1 MAETELPI
9 TYRGTVAEWHCDHM
23 GHMNVMHYVGKFD
36 EATWNLFHL
45 IGITQRY
52 IKDSGMGTAAVQQ
65 NISYRRELMA
75 GEVLYVQTQMLE
87 MRNRVARFVHK
98 MIHTET
104 GEIAAVCELT
114 GVHLDRTARKS
125 TPFPADILATGEAMV
140 TAHAELAN
148 GDL

>member
-1 MAETELPI
+1 MVESELPV

-45 IGITQRY
+45 MGITQRY
-52 IKDSGMGTAAVQQ
+52 IQESGMGTAAVQQ
-65 NISYRRELMA
+65 NITYKRELMA
-75 GEVLYVQTQMLE
+75 GEVLFVRTRMME
-87 MRNRVARFVHK
+87 IRDRVVRFVHE

-104 GEIAAVCELT
+104 GDVAAVCDLT

-125 TPFPADILATGEAMV
+125 VPFPEEIRSIGETLVA
-140 TAHAELAN
+140 AHAEIPD
-148 GDL
+148 G